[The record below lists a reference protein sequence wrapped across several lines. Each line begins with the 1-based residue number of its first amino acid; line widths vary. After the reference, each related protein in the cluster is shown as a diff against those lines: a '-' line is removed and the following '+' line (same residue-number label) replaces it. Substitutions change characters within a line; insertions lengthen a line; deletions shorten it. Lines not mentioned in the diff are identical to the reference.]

1 MLRDTATTHHHAS
14 DASQLPLASAPAQS
28 SPPGF
33 SFSSARRNTALDKSA
48 TAMGQAG
55 STAKPPELGAGVQA
69 QVSMP
74 PPPSPQP
81 KSKSRFGWPGRRK
94 KSEDFTKLMISPTPS
109 PVPSLHSAPPPSSL
123 NNTSKGR
130 ELARKDS
137 NVSSVESNG
146 GFNMHE
152 LSRPPSRTSSAK
164 QLTLQF
170 ASNTLSALKG
180 KLNASQ
186 ASIHSFRNGGPM
198 SPTIL
203 PPPLPPKPDISH
215 LSTSSSRS
223 EGSSGDWVALEKTSK
238 PLPSPTPDASAPV
251 TGGEARHPEMVP
263 TATAT
268 GTPSSSSEHA
278 HDVNV
283 PLRRERERREGT
295 DAQTAKEI
303 ADDWRKS
310 DSTLRTVRLVG
321 SRTPRPL
328 SLAESTNSNHT
339 VLPTVGAGSPAGNMN
354 MGAGKRLSALMT
366 DVDFGLKEVDSE
378 DDDDEESAFP
388 SSAFNSVHNLQE
400 QQVIPFSSSAPTATS
415 SKPQPTPRRGSL
427 SIRIGRF
434 SGSKTRVSEHGQL
447 DGSDSEVLSSSVST
461 QGTGT
466 DMGMFTANSSTTSV
480 TSSSHGIGT
489 KDSRPSI
496 EIASSASIASS
507 MSSEHHPD
515 RYAQYK
521 ANSKLEPWIS
531 LPPAATDSQASLST
545 SESMP
550 TSSRKGSP
558 SRHTDTEMSGKHAVN
573 MSPPHGANLRPAH
586 QRSRLQSI
594 QARGFRQ
601 TAVSLTTG
609 LAPAAGFARKAVD
622 RLGRAL
628 AGSSTSLANNDAEE
642 VQIPHAG
649 GHKHGHAPTASA
661 SSAALFGQHPHPHG
675 HHHRHH
681 HLPQHPPSSSKKA
694 MRKHG
699 ASPSGTWSVNS
710 TSTSDTDGG
719 PAGPNLGPCLRGPLI
734 PVNGNGKGLVFGREL
749 ELCVKD
755 TACTGEVESG
765 VDGLSLEGRSLPALV
780 ARCAQHIV
788 KWGVQEEGLFRIS
801 GRSTHI
807 AKLRAE
813 FDSGAD
819 YDLRECGPGEIDPHA
834 VSSIFKA
841 YLRELPEPL
850 LTRHLMPYFEV
861 ALTAEN
867 NMINAADAQSTG
879 QNGNEH
885 KRRSGLPSS
894 PRDSVQVRKAPS
906 LSTFAVP
913 ALAPRTASHTLTAAL
928 SELIARLP
936 KENRDL
942 LRTVTELIMA
952 TARAS
957 RETKMP
963 LSNLLLVFCPSLMMG
978 PPLLRALCEGK
989 EIWDGPLEDVK
1000 IPPVLEALSSSET
1013 GNGEEEVKVGE
1024 DSGRSSGESETGL
1037 HHHGTIRRPPRASS
1051 EVASTK
1057 ATSEEETV
1065 EMAETAV
1072 VPVAPLPSLVL
1083 PCNDEEASVTS
1094 RHTKTDSSISASIN
1108 SSSPDGNNTHS
1119 SSSSESLHTPL
1130 SSSPASLSPNK
1141 SLAPSGSI
1149 TKPALDT
1156 SGLSNKFI
1164 ALRAQSGSPSPLS
1177 PSSVKKAVRKSLI
1190 GNPVPFPLGM
1200 NRNCS
1205 GSGSAGS
1212 APVTPIEL
1220 SSDKLLLTPHSS
1232 SSPNLTKV
1240 CASPSPASTPP
1251 RPGRRKSKA
1260 SMLGLKSK
1268 RSLSS
1273 LLGLAQE
1280 QAHIQPVLPAV
1291 PNLAE
1296 EVNKESAH
1304 PPRSSTPCPVL
1315 ELPVDTSGMRL
1326 GEGLG
1331 LGISLTDKPE
1341 QLKPVKSERMPEVPS
1356 TLRIPLC
1363 SRSPSPFPSQ
1373 HRPQGSSPSPAMMM
1387 DRVESDSSAVTN
1399 NSVFYT
1405 PPTTTRALAPSA
1417 DNSVSVSSSIA
1428 PTISTSSSNSGS
1440 YSFLDFNLGKAGGE
1454 DDWAKSVL
1462 QAASSDS

>member
-1 MLRDTATTHHHAS
+1 MLRNTATTHHHAS

-28 SPPGF
+28 SPPRF
-33 SFSSARRNTALDKSA
+33 FFSSARRNTASDKSA
-48 TAMGQAG
+48 IVMGQAE

-94 KSEDFTKLMISPTPS
+94 KSEDFTKFTISSTPS

-130 ELARKDS
+130 ELARQDS

-198 SPTIL
+198 SPTTP
-203 PPPLPPKPDISH
+203 PPPLPPKPDISR

-223 EGSSGDWVALEKTSK
+223 ESSSGDWVALDKTSK

-263 TATAT
+263 TATTT
-268 GTPSSSSEHA
+268 GTPSEHA

-283 PLRRERERREGT
+283 PQRRERERREGT

-339 VLPTVGAGSPAGNMN
+339 VLPAVGAGSPAGNMN
-354 MGAGKRLSALMT
+354 MGAGKRLSALMM
-366 DVDFGLKEVDSE
+366 DADFGLKEVDSE

-388 SSAFNSVHNLQE
+388 SSAFNSVHSLQE
-400 QQVIPFSSSAPTATS
+400 QQGMPFSSSARTPTS
-415 SKPQPTPRRGSL
+415 SKPQPTPRRGSM

-434 SGSKTRVSEHGQL
+434 SGPKTRVSEHGQL

-461 QGTGT
+461 QGTST

-480 TSSSHGIGT
+480 TSSSPGIGT

-515 RYAQYK
+515 KYAQYK

-531 LPPAATDSQASLST
+531 LPPAATNSQASLST
-545 SESMP
+545 SESTS
-550 TSSRKGSP
+550 TSSRTGSP
-558 SRHTDTEMSGKHAVN
+558 SRHTDTEINGKHAVDI
-573 MSPPHGANLRPAH
+573 SPPHGVNLRPAH

-628 AGSSTSLANNDAEE
+628 AGSSSSLANNDAEE
-642 VQIPHAG
+642 VPIPHAG
-649 GHKHGHAPTASA
+649 GHKNGHAPSASA

-699 ASPSGTWSVNS
+699 ASSSGTWSVNS
-710 TSTSDTDGG
+710 ASTSDTDGG
-719 PAGPNLGPCLRGPLI
+719 PTGPNLGPCLRGPLI

-755 TACTGEVESG
+755 TACTGPVESG
-765 VDGLSLEGRSLPALV
+765 VNGLSLEGRSLPALV

-807 AKLRAE
+807 SKLRAE

-850 LTRHLMPYFEV
+850 LTRHLMPYFEA

-867 NMINAADAQSTG
+867 NMINAADAQGTG
-879 QNGNEH
+879 QNGKEH
-885 KRRSGLPSS
+885 RRGSGLPSS

-928 SELIARLP
+928 SVLIARLP

-952 TARAS
+952 TARAC

-989 EIWDGPLEDVK
+989 DIWDGPLGDVK
-1000 IPPVLEALSSSET
+1000 IPPVLEALSSAET
-1013 GNGEEEVKVGE
+1013 ANEEKTEDEDEVEE
-1024 DSGRSSGESETGL
+1024 DSGRSSGESGTGL
-1037 HHHGTIRRPPRASS
+1037 HHQGTIRRPQRPSS
-1051 EVASTK
+1051 EATSTK

-1065 EMAETAV
+1065 ETCETAV
-1072 VPVAPLPSLVL
+1072 VPAPPLPSLVL
-1083 PCNDEEASVTS
+1083 PCSDEEASVTS
-1094 RHTKTDSSISASIN
+1094 KHTKTDSSISASIN
-1108 SSSPDGNNTHS
+1108 SSSPDGNNTS
-1119 SSSSESLHTPL
+1119 SSSSSDSLHTPP
-1130 SSSPASLSPNK
+1130 SSSPASVSPNN
-1141 SLAPSGSI
+1141 SVAPSGSV
-1149 TKPALDT
+1149 TKPVLDT
-1156 SGLSNKFI
+1156 SGMSNQFM
-1164 ALRAQSGSPSPLS
+1164 ALRVQSELPSPLS
-1177 PSSVKKAVRKSLI
+1177 PSAVKKAVRKSLI
-1190 GNPVPFPLGM
+1190 GNPIPFPLGM
-1200 NRNCS
+1200 NRSRS
-1205 GSGSAGS
+1205 GNGSAGS

-1220 SSDKLLLTPHSS
+1220 ASDKLVLTSHSS
-1232 SSPNLTKV
+1232 SSPNLTKDSV
-1240 CASPSPASTPP
+1240 SPSPASTPS
-1251 RPGRRKSKA
+1251 RLGRRKSKA

-1280 QAHIQPVLPAV
+1280 QPQIRPVRPAV

-1296 EVNKESAH
+1296 EVDKESAH
-1304 PPRSSTPCPVL
+1304 PPWSSTPCPVL
-1315 ELPVDTSGMRL
+1315 NLPADTSGMRL
-1326 GEGLG
+1326 GDGLG
-1331 LGISLTDKPE
+1331 LGISLTDEPE
-1341 QLKPVKSERMPEVPS
+1341 QLKSGKSERMPEARS
-1356 TLRIPLC
+1356 TLNMPSY
-1363 SRSPSPFPSQ
+1363 SRSPSPSPSRFRQ
-1373 HRPQGSSPSPAMMM
+1373 QGSSPSSAMMM

-1405 PPTTTRALAPSA
+1405 PPTTTRPLAPSVN
-1417 DNSVSVSSSIA
+1417 NSVSVSSSIA
-1428 PTISTSSSNSGS
+1428 PAVSTSSSNSGS
-1440 YSFLDFNLGKAGGE
+1440 YSFLDFNLGKAGEE